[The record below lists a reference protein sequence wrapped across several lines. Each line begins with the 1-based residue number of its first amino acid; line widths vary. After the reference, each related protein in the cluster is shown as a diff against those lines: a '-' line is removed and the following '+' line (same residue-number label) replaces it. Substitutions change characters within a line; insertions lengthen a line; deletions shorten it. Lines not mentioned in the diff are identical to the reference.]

1 MRQSKPLSQV
11 EEVFVKERIKI
22 FNSVLKILANRELAE
37 DVVHDAYLKVKEAG
51 ATLAITQPSAYA
63 FRVARCLAIDRYR
76 RRALETG
83 LFAGESEEG
92 QGVSYTTPERIEI
105 GREELRQVSKAMEAL
120 PSRTR
125 RAFELY
131 RMGGYTQREVAEQL
145 GVSTTLV
152 NFMIR
157 DALSHC
163 RSALRND

>member
-1 MRQSKPLSQV
+1 MRQSKPLSPV
-11 EEVFVKERIKI
+11 EEVFVKDRIKI

-37 DVVHDAYLKVKEAG
+37 DVVHDAYLKVREAG
-51 ATLAITQPSAYA
+51 AAVSVKQPAAYA
-63 FRVARCLAIDRYR
+63 FQVARCLAIDRYR

-83 LFAGESEEG
+83 IFSGESDDT
-92 QGVSYTTPERIEI
+92 QGVTYSTPERIEI
-105 GREELRQVSKAMEAL
+105 GREELRLVSRAMNSL
-120 PSRTR
+120 PTRTR

-131 RMGGYTQREVAEQL
+131 RMAGYTQREVAEQL

-163 RSALRND
+163 RSSLSSE